1 MSDFETAPLQHTLT
15 VVQCDHVEG
24 IEQLPLVLMDAF
36 HLAVEHGLWVH
47 LNTIGGLKVLCKL
60 VFVVLCV
67 RACVCVHARM
77 RACMQ
82 GEVRGEG

>member
-1 MSDFETAPLQHTLT
+1 MSDIKTAPLQHTLT

-24 IEQLPLVLMDAF
+24 IEKLPLVLMDAF

-47 LNTIGGLKVLCKL
+47 FNTIGGLKVLCKL

-67 RACVCVHARM
+67 RACVCVQ
-77 RACMQ
+77 CLQ